1 MKKNAFTLVEV
12 VLTLAVASV
21 TLVTL
26 FQIIFLVRNL
36 YAGSGI
42 KVKLLEKQLII
53 NQKVNAD
60 FNFKKLL
67 MLRKCSS
74 TCLEFTFETG
84 EIKKLS
90 YDRNNKTFTYG
101 DYSTKLVGQ
110 SVFGNIKMNT
120 TTVYDTLLTDNSI
133 LSIDIPVYNPEFE
146 GEDFGFHLVY
156 QYNPKK
162 TSVDSVNINDTVS
175 SDKEIYLIG
184 GEFYTIFS
192 SMEFSDPGYY
202 LRDSSGS
209 LVENSS
215 EVTVSGSVDKT
226 PGTYYLLYSY
236 KNSLGEVVST
246 KKRVVRVLEGVKEF
260 SYNTSNTCE
269 NYTIPASGMYKF
281 EVWGAQGGSTNSYA
295 TGGKGAYTVGYK
307 YMNIN
312 TILTVCV
319 GSAGSAG
326 KTTDVAGGFNG
337 GGKSVGAS
345 NGAGGSGGGA
355 TDIRTSSSFT
365 DTIIVAGGGGGSSS
379 RTTAS
384 VGGAG
389 GGGTGTYTTTSYNG
403 MGGTLTS
410 GGAAASY
417 TTSITKSPGA
427 GTKLNGGAG
436 GLYSTTYSGG
446 AGGGGYYGGGG
457 GVRYGTGGGG
467 SSYCGSM
474 LNCTMY
480 NGTQNFIQPNNTTS
494 IGKSGNGYARITLI
508 NY

>member
-26 FQIIFLVRNL
+26 FQIIFLVRNI

-84 EIKKLS
+84 EVKRLS

-110 SVFGNIKMNT
+110 SVFGNIKINT

-133 LSIDIPVYNPEFE
+133 LLIDIPVYNPEFE

-175 SDKEIYLIG
+175 SGKEIYLIG
-184 GEFYTIFS
+184 GENYTIFS

-215 EVTVSGSVDKT
+215 EVTVSGSVGKT
-226 PGTYYLLYSY
+226 PGTYNLLYSY

-246 KKRVVRVLEGVKEF
+246 KTRVVTVLEGVKEF

-269 NYTIPASGMYKF
+269 SYTIPANGMYKF
-281 EVWGAQGGSTNSYA
+281 EVWGAQGGSTNSSA

-345 NGAGGSGGGA
+345 SRAGGSGGGA

-379 RTTAS
+379 STTAS

-494 IGKSGNGYARITLI
+494 TGKSGNGYARITLI